1 MARIR
6 RAPPGPPPDEDPTA
20 PIGTR
25 AVETETVVPP
35 PPPEAPPPREI
46 WPWLLAL
53 VLVALAI
60 IGAVLLLTHRGSST
74 KRVPDVVGLSGRHA
88 VRRLSADGFRS
99 RIAAVNSSKPKDI
112 VIAQAP
118 QAGAKLSK
126 GGTVA
131 LTVSAGPA
139 KVVVPSVTGSTVASA
154 IQRIHAAHL
163 VSRQI
168 PVFAAKAKG
177 TVVSQKPAAGTAVK
191 KNSTV
196 VLNVSKGPQL
206 VSVPDVVGKTRSDA
220 AAILRRAGLVAAV
233 FSVPSSEPRGTVIAQ
248 KPAAPAKAAKGSRVR
263 LNVSQGQPAT
273 TATTTVTATA
283 TTTTTTAT
291 AGASAATTVPS
302 VVGLKQAPAQRKLH
316 AAGLAART
324 TYVRSSRP
332 AGTVVRQQPT
342 PGSSVPRGT
351 RVAIA
356 VSTGPKA
363 APLVAVPD
371 VTGED
376 QASATSALQAAGF
389 KVLALDQPTDDPNE
403 DGVVLDEDPAPGTRA
418 PRGSQVTIL
427 IGRFSGTTST
437 P

>member
-1 MARIR
+1 MSVARKAIFLPLSSSAICSTPSLIGYAWPLPGGPHCVTGRITRGRRGYRAGMARIR

-177 TVVSQKPAAGTAVK
+177 TVVSQKPAAG
-191 KNSTV
+191 
-196 VLNVSKGPQL
+196 
-206 VSVPDVVGKTRSDA
+206 
-220 AAILRRAGLVAAV
+220 
-233 FSVPSSEPRGTVIAQ
+233 
-248 KPAAPAKAAKGSRVR
+248 
-263 LNVSQGQPAT
+263 
-273 TATTTVTATA
+273 
-283 TTTTTTAT
+283 
-291 AGASAATTVPS
+291 
-302 VVGLKQAPAQRKLH
+302 
-316 AAGLAART
+316 
-324 TYVRSSRP
+324 
-332 AGTVVRQQPT
+332 
-342 PGSSVPRGT
+342 
-351 RVAIA
+351 
-356 VSTGPKA
+356 
-363 APLVAVPD
+363 
-371 VTGED
+371 
-376 QASATSALQAAGF
+376 
-389 KVLALDQPTDDPNE
+389 
-403 DGVVLDEDPAPGTRA
+403 
-418 PRGSQVTIL
+418 
-427 IGRFSGTTST
+427 
-437 P
+437 